1 MVDTV
6 KLLFPE
12 GQYLLRNRD
21 ELRYSS
27 TEKGVKRYMRNP
39 SSSELKSGMYLP
51 RITLIQRPT
60 RYGVKEELAV
70 EFSAPKL
77 IFGNNFDELSDD
89 NFELVIDK
97 LIASLRY
104 LGIHILRHFAEQA
117 KVVAWHPSKNIVFLD
132 YFACSTVI
140 NTLRKVDISLVYD
153 IQKTDFKDG
162 EILHFHCNSIDIA
175 FYDKLADLRKGKVSD
190 KKATEKHNKIQL
202 GLFDTL
208 IDMKPLSVLRFE
220 IRLNGVATVKRT
232 FSPLIS
238 TELNLKHLFSSKL
251 SQQVLLNHWQKVSR
265 DIDYLSLD
273 QSKPLELLENYLS
286 EHENITPQS
295 ALAAVAGI
303 YVANQVGS
311 RPLRKVLDE
320 RFGAHVWKNLKPK
333 MKVPEKHRYTHIIHV
348 QETINNF
355 QPTDMSMLTGTN
367 TIAITNK

>member
-27 TEKGVKRYMRNP
+27 TERGVKKYMRNP
-39 SSSELKSGMYLP
+39 SASELKSGMYLP

-77 IFGNNFDELSDD
+77 VFGNNFDELTDA
-89 NFELVIDK
+89 NFELVIDR
-97 LIASLRY
+97 LVAALRY
-104 LGIHILRHFAEQA
+104 LGINILRHFVEQA

-132 YFACSTVI
+132 YFACSIVI
-140 NTLRKVDISLVYD
+140 NTLRKVNISLVYD

-162 EILHFHCNSIDIA
+162 EVLHFHCNSIDIV

-190 KKATEKHNKIQL
+190 KKATENHNKIQL
-202 GLFDTL
+202 SFWEELN
-208 IDMKPLSVLRFE
+208 DMKPLSVLRFE
-220 IRLNGVATVKRT
+220 IRLNGIAAVKRT
-232 FSPLIS
+232 FSPL
-238 TELNLKHLFSSKL
+238 TTEELNFKNLFSSKL
-251 SQQVLLNHWQKVSR
+251 SKQVLLNHWQKISR

-273 QSKPLELLENYLS
+273 TSKPLELLENYLI
-286 EHENITPQS
+286 EHEDITPQS
-295 ALAAVAGI
+295 ALSALAGI

-311 RPLRKVLDE
+311 RALRRVLDE
-320 RFGAHVWKNLKPK
+320 RFGTHVWKNLKPK
-333 MKVPEKHRYTHIIHV
+333 MKVPESNRYKQIIHV
-348 QETINNF
+348 QEALDSF
-355 QPTDMSMLTGTN
+355 QPTDMSMLMNVKG
-367 TIAITNK
+367 IELLHK